1 MSSNATYQKLIEIL
15 QETREAL
22 ARPGNNFV
30 WSSWHNAD
38 EALREVDGFIS
49 RIEGGDMPGQMDLK
63 LLFAPTGSIQEV
75 AVSSGWGG
83 EFLELAERFDAT
95 MESL

>member
-1 MSSNATYQKLIEIL
+1 LPDLETTSSGL
-15 QETREAL
+15 
-22 ARPGNNFV
+22 
-30 WSSWHNAD
+30 SWDNAD

-49 RIEGGDMPGQMDLK
+49 RIEGEDMPGQMDLK

-83 EFLELAERFDAT
+83 EFLELAERFDAAMQSYDKAPYT
-95 MESL
+95 PPHGNVS